1 MSLHGAVRRVAGVV
15 ALVLVA
21 GLLSSVSDIVGA
33 GPAEAQ
39 PTVVPFSYIGAQ
51 QTWMVPA
58 GVTSI
63 QVDAQGASGGDGGG
77 APYWPTGQQSGG
89 FGGRE

>member
-21 GLLSSVSDIVGA
+21 GLLSGVSEIVGA
-33 GPAEAQ
+33 GPADAQ
-39 PTVVPFSYIGAQ
+39 PTVVPFSYMGAQ
-51 QTWMVPA
+51 QTWMVPS

-63 QVDAQGASGGDGGG
+63 QVDRARRLGRRRWWGAVLADRPTVRWVWG
-77 APYWPTGQQSGG
+77 A
-89 FGGRE
+89 